1 MQIPIKIPTGS
12 VQEIEY
18 FSESDRCVN
27 DHVFVIHKIIKVL
40 LAFITNFMS
49 LPFATIY
56 NSHTCRKYFIIL
68 SAKSNGKVRVT
79 ARKQII
85 QKLYEYFDKNQ

>member
-1 MQIPIKIPTGS
+1 LYLERYKGFK
-12 VQEIEY
+12 EIE
-18 FSESDRCVN
+18 S
-27 DHVFVIHKIIKVL
+27 
-40 LAFITNFMS
+40 
-49 LPFATIY
+49 
-56 NSHTCRKYFIIL
+56 L